1 MLIECIKLIENQKG
15 EHADLYISAN
25 YNLGVLYFVTDQYQN
40 AKIKLSIALNYKK
53 DFKAEEYTELTA
65 IIYET
70 IGEVE
75 LEYKQYQKSYENLK
89 AAYDIRMKLPNLDD
103 KKSKVKIN
111 IMLDYLYQNLKNENH
126 KNLNKK
132 QSKFYN

>member
-1 MLIECIKLIENQKG
+1 MIDSQK
-15 EHADLYISAN
+15 EKHSDLYINAN
-25 YNLGVLYFVTDQYQN
+25 YNLGILYFVTDQYKN
-40 AKIKLSIALNYKK
+40 AKIRLGTALNYKK
-53 DFKAEEYTELTA
+53 EIKNEEYTELTA

-89 AAYDIRMKLPNLDD
+89 AAYDIRMKLPNIDD

-126 KNLNKK
+126 KNKNKK
-132 QSKFYN
+132 LSISPF